1 MANKQSMIQVA
12 GTTYRIQA
20 GTERHLVFRLSDDR
34 MLGAFQHRAGLR
46 VLESEV
52 DPERL
57 LEVANA
63 ALRMGRLPW
72 TRSERP
78 SRATGQRADH
88 TPRAR
93 PRSTARALTNLLMV
107 LWPST

>member
-1 MANKQSMIQVA
+1 MIQVA

-20 GTERHLVFRLSDDR
+20 GAERHLVFRISDDR

-46 VLESEV
+46 VLESED

-57 LEVANA
+57 LAVAKA

-72 TRSERP
+72 TRPE
-78 SRATGQRADH
+78 
-88 TPRAR
+88 
-93 PRSTARALTNLLMV
+93 
-107 LWPST
+107 